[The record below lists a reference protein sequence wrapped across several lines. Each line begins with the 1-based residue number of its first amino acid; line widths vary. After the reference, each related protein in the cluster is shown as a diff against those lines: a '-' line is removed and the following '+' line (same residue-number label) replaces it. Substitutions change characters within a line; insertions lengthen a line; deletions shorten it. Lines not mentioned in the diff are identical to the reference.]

1 MLESH
6 FKTDLVDIKSN
17 TNIRIVEIIN
27 NWLKYLQHAIRVW
40 GQRREISKKKKKSC
54 FPYPEKV
61 QNAKHHNRC
70 KQNEISYVC
79 VAIKK
84 GVVKVN
90 WKSYSSFHEV
100 ESIMPVLYIY
110 SGFLNIDPDAVKNV
124 CSMHRS

>member
-61 QNAKHHNRC
+61 QNAKHHRT
-70 KQNEISYVC
+70 
-79 VAIKK
+79 
-84 GVVKVN
+84 GVNKM
-90 WKSYSSFHEV
+90 K
-100 ESIMPVLYIY
+100 
-110 SGFLNIDPDAVKNV
+110 
-124 CSMHRS
+124 